1 LRNPKGTVTDIEEQV
16 VSSGG
21 KLVVKP
27 INKKPTADQLTAGQW
42 IAANAII
49 LSRLFSRFSTQQLC
63 DYLDYERKIGGLMQL
78 FTHSS
83 VFILDNEHRIDVH
96 KYGGKWNKINPIMVA
111 SILKK
116 KDESS
121 LPAGMSTG
129 GYRGVSSATSVQLPR
144 RSSGAIGPGRMG
156 GGGICWAYNSAEG
169 CTYGTTCR
177 YRHVESSRN
186 RPVGPAER
194 SPHFQNAIQGPP
206 SNG

>member
-1 LRNPKGTVTDIEEQV
+1 M
-16 VSSGG
+16 
-21 KLVVKP
+21 
-27 INKKPTADQLTAGQW
+27 
-42 IAANAII
+42 AANG
-49 LSRLFSRFSTQQLC
+49 T
-63 DYLDYERKIGGLMQL
+63 
-78 FTHSS
+78 
-83 VFILDNEHRIDVH
+83 
-96 KYGGKWNKINPIMVA
+96 KINPIMVA

-129 GYRGVSSATSVQLPR
+129 GYRGGVSSATSVQLPR
-144 RSSGAIGPGRMG
+144 RASGAMGPGRMG

-186 RPVGPAER
+186 HPVGPAER